1 MTRSVEPMEL
11 RRQRLGLVLRDLASD
26 VVEER
31 RRRLV
36 AEREVRALRARL
48 AAYETTDADSSQA
61 GCRL

>member
-1 MTRSVEPMEL
+1 MEL